1 MICAWKELISILPMG
16 LRNAVDKQEHA
27 VLQELRLRV
36 GKPVQMIR
44 AKGEITLSDPVN
56 DGDLRFVI
64 NTASRY
70 SPWAAASM
78 ARGCLTAPGGHRIGL
93 CGEAVIK
100 DSEITGFRNVTSLCV
115 RVARDFPG
123 ISSKLL
129 GLKGNILILGP
140 PGCGKTTVLRDLI
153 RQISNQNG
161 ESVAV
166 VDERGE
172 LFPIVC
178 QMPCF
183 EPGVHTDILTG
194 YSKAE
199 GVEMAIRTMGPTCVA
214 VDEVTSDRDSEALL
228 QAGWCGVRVLATAHG
243 GSLKDLCAR
252 PIYQKLVKT
261 GLFDWLVVMGR
272 DKSYRPERMER

>member
-1 MICAWKELISILPMG
+1 MICAWKELISILPLG

-44 AKGEITLSDPVN
+44 AKGEITLSQPVT
-56 DGDLRFVI
+56 DADLKFVI

-78 ARGCLTAPGGHRIGL
+78 ARGYLTAPGGHRIGL
-93 CGEAVIK
+93 CGEVVIK
-100 DSEITGFRNVTSLCV
+100 DSVITGFRSVTSVCI

-123 ISSKLL
+123 VGSKLL
-129 GLKGNILILGP
+129 GLQGNTLVLGP
-140 PGCGKTTVLRDLI
+140 PGCGKTTLLRDLI
-153 RQISNQNG
+153 RQLSNQNG

-172 LFPIVC
+172 LFPVVS
-178 QMPCF
+178 QAPCF
-183 EPGVHTDILTG
+183 EPGIHTDILTG
-194 YSKAE
+194 CSKAD
-199 GVEMAIRTMGPTCVA
+199 GIEMAVRTMGPTCVA
-214 VDEVTSDRDSEALL
+214 VDEVTSNRDAEALL

-243 GSLKDLCAR
+243 GSLEDLRTR
-252 PIYQKLVKT
+252 PVYQQLVNK
-261 GLFDWLVVMGR
+261 GLFDWLVVMGK
-272 DKSYRPERMER
+272 DKSYHPERMK

>member
-1 MICAWKELISILPMG
+1 MICAWKELISILPLG

-44 AKGEITLSDPVN
+44 AKGEITLSQPVT
-56 DGDLRFVI
+56 DADLKFVI

-78 ARGCLTAPGGHRIGL
+78 ARGFLTAPGGHRIGL

-100 DSEITGFRNVTSLCV
+100 DSVITGFRSVTSACI

-123 ISSKLL
+123 VGSKLL
-129 GLKGNILILGP
+129 GLQGNILVLGP
-140 PGCGKTTVLRDLI
+140 PGCGKTTLLRDLI
-153 RQISNQNG
+153 RQLSNQNG

-172 LFPIVC
+172 LFPVVS
-178 QMPCF
+178 QVPCF
-183 EPGVHTDILTG
+183 EPGIHTDILTG
-194 YSKAE
+194 CSKAD
-199 GVEMAIRTMGPTCVA
+199 GIEMAVRTMGPTCVA
-214 VDEVTSDRDSEALL
+214 VDEVTSNRDAEALL

-243 GSLKDLCAR
+243 GSLEDLRTR
-252 PIYQKLVKT
+252 PVYQQLVNK
-261 GLFDWLVVMGR
+261 GLFDWLVVMGK
-272 DKSYRPERMER
+272 DKSYHPERMK